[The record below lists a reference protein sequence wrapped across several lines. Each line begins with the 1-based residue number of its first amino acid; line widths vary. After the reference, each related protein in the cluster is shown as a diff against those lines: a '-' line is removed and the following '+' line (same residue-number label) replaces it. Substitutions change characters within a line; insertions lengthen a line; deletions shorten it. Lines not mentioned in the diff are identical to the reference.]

1 MAITYTVA
9 EYTEAD
15 STVEVIFVNDDG
27 FEHKRRVNLPKNS
40 DGTIDEEYFSEI
52 LEGQLRGVENK
63 LRVGAV
69 SFIDPSTQPEPVAP
83 PLGPTLEETVLPLE
97 E

>member
-9 EYTEAD
+9 EYAIED
-15 STVEVIFVNDDG
+15 RTVEVT
-27 FEHKRRVNLPKNS
+27 FENSEGLVHKRIINIPHNE
-40 DGTIDEEYFSEI
+40 DGSIDEEYFQQI

-69 SFIDPSTQPEPVAP
+69 TFIEPTPEPVGILTA
-83 PLGPTLEETVLPLE
+83 
-97 E
+97 

>member
-9 EYTEAD
+9 EYTTED
-15 STVEVIFVNDDG
+15 KTIQVT
-27 FEHKRRVNLPKNS
+27 FENSKGLVHKRTINIPHNE
-40 DGTIDEEYFSEI
+40 DGSIDEEYFQEI

-69 SFIDPSTQPEPVAP
+69 TFIEPAPEPVGIA
-83 PLGPTLEETVLPLE
+83 TT
-97 E
+97 